1 MSWGSLSLT
10 VQTEIFHRLP
20 HRLTQRLNLADFCL
34 THCNIFAPFTES
46 AQKAADGKTR
56 PTAVIEARIFQRLLC
71 SETMKVNANIENP
84 VVIKRILDHLDQR
97 AGRQPLALRPLARAP
112 PLGEL
117 PGLTE

>member
-1 MSWGSLSLT
+1 M
-10 VQTEIFHRLP
+10 
-20 HRLTQRLNLADFCL
+20 ADFPVRL
-34 THCNIFAPFTES
+34 SDNAAAPQVDPEND
-46 AQKAADGKTR
+46 KNR